1 MSENKAVLRRI
12 LSDVF
17 EKGRLEVLDE
27 LLTEDFVNHRTPPG
41 VSSGIA
47 GLKQI
52 VRMERTGF
60 PDLRYTVE
68 RDVEEGDFVM
78 QSALA
83 EATHLGPMFGV
94 PATGRRVSWRQVH
107 IARMEKG
114 RMAEHW
120 GVSDLASLW
129 VQIGRTPPISS
140 EEAIP
145 ASPALPHP
153 R

>member
-1 MSENKAVLRRI
+1 MSQNKAVLRRI
-12 LSDVF
+12 LSEVF

-41 VSSGIA
+41 VSPGIE
-47 GLKQI
+47 GVKQI
-52 VRMERTGF
+52 VQMERAGF

-68 RDVEEGDFVM
+68 RDVEEGDFIM

-107 IARMEKG
+107 IARMENG

-129 VQIGRTPPISS
+129 VQIGRTPPISR
-140 EEAIP
+140 EDAIL
-145 ASPALPHP
+145 ATSPPPGA